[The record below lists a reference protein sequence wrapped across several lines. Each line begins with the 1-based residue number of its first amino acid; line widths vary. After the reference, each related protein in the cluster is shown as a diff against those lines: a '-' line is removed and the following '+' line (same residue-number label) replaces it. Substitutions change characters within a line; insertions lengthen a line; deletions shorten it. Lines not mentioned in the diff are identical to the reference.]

1 VGSDSTIL
9 TLSDDSYTSPVVDA
23 VAPLKIRRFRALWL
37 AAIFSN
43 VGSFLQAVAA
53 SWLMLELTGSA
64 TWVGLM
70 SAAATLPLLFLA
82 LAAGAVADMFDRRW
96 VLVAAQSTM
105 GLAAALMALFTALD
119 VITPGLLLG
128 LGLLLGVGLAFNLPS
143 WQATVPDLVPRGM
156 VASAVALNSVAFNV
170 ARAIGPALGG
180 LILVVSG
187 AQTAFALNALSYLGV
202 IVVLIGLARKMPTP
216 DRDQTS
222 MRNAI
227 ALGLRFAKFTKPFR
241 RVLILAALF
250 AVTSAVVQAILP
262 NRTEEL
268 GGDAGTFGI
277 LLGAMGI
284 GALIGGF
291 SREPVTS
298 RLGKWSLP
306 VTVALFGVA
315 GIGLGVTNS
324 IPVAAVALMVSGAA
338 WVWTL
343 ANMNATA
350 QLMSPEWVRGR
361 AMGLYTLAFVGLL
374 PIGSIIAGVL
384 ADRIGAGGSEIALSV
399 GAVVLG
405 LVVAPLLGIPALKDV
420 ETPEFTEERTFIEH
434 AETEGGPVLIMNTWQ
449 VDTGDLADFLDVM
462 NDVRLVRLRTGAY
475 RWRLYRDTSDPH
487 QLTELFLTVSWDEH
501 LAQHRRIDDASA
513 ALIRKARAFDRGDG
527 PTTTHLV
534 AVDLEAAEDWD
545 ALVAAHAGYHEEDG
559 SIPIDD
565 QRSRRTD

>member
-1 VGSDSTIL
+1 
-9 TLSDDSYTSPVVDA
+9 VVDA
-23 VAPLKIRRFRALWL
+23 VAPLKIPRFRVLWL
-37 AAIFSN
+37 ASIFSN

-70 SAAATLPLLFLA
+70 AASATLPLLFLA

-105 GLAAALMALFTALD
+105 GVAAMLMALLTALD
-119 VITPGLLLG
+119 LITPTILLA

-180 LILVVSG
+180 LILVLWG
-187 AQTAFALNALSYLGV
+187 AQTAFALNALSFLGV
-202 IVVLIGLARKMPTP
+202 IVVLIGLARRMPTP
-216 DRDQTS
+216 DRGQTS

-250 AVTSAVVQAILP
+250 AITSAVVQAILP

-277 LLGAMGI
+277 LLGAMGV

-291 SREPVTS
+291 SRDPVTS

-315 GIGLGVTNS
+315 GIGLGAAS
-324 IPVAAVALMVSGAA
+324 AIPVAAVALLVAGAA

-343 ANMNATA
+343 ANLNATA

-361 AMGLYTLAFVGLL
+361 AMGLYTLAFAVSGCRGARAGCG
-374 PIGSIIAGVL
+374 PAPRHPGS
-384 ADRIGAGGSEIALSV
+384 R
-399 GAVVLG
+399 
-405 LVVAPLLGIPALKDV
+405 
-420 ETPEFTEERTFIEH
+420 R
-434 AETEGGPVLIMNTWQ
+434 
-449 VDTGDLADFLDVM
+449 
-462 NDVRLVRLRTGAY
+462 R
-475 RWRLYRDTSDPH
+475 RDAR
-487 QLTELFLTVSWDEH
+487 V
-501 LAQHRRIDDASA
+501 HRRAIPH
-513 ALIRKARAFDRGDG
+513 RAC
-527 PTTTHLV
+527 
-534 AVDLEAAEDWD
+534 
-545 ALVAAHAGYHEEDG
+545 
-559 SIPIDD
+559 
-565 QRSRRTD
+565 

>member
-1 VGSDSTIL
+1 M
-9 TLSDDSYTSPVVDA
+9 VDA
-23 VAPLKIRRFRALWL
+23 VAPLKIPRFRVLWL
-37 AAIFSN
+37 ASIFSN

-70 SAAATLPLLFLA
+70 AASATLPLLFLA

-105 GLAAALMALFTALD
+105 GVAAMLMALLTALD
-119 VITPGLLLG
+119 LITPTILLA

-180 LILVVSG
+180 LILVLWG
-187 AQTAFALNALSYLGV
+187 AQTAFALNALSFLGV
-202 IVVLIGLARKMPTP
+202 IVVLIGLARRMPTP
-216 DRDQTS
+216 DRGQTS

-250 AVTSAVVQAILP
+250 AITSAVVQAILP

-277 LLGAMGI
+277 LLGAMGV

-291 SREPVTS
+291 SRDPVTS

-315 GIGLGVTNS
+315 GIGLGAAS
-324 IPVAAVALMVSGAA
+324 AIPVAAVALLVAGAA

-343 ANMNATA
+343 ANLNATA

-374 PIGSIIAGVL
+374 PIGSIVAGVL
-384 ADRIGAGGSEIALSV
+384 ADRIGAGGSEIVLSA

-405 LVVAPLLGIPALKDV
+405 LVVAPLLGIPALADV
-420 ETPEFTEERTFIEH
+420 ETPEFTEERSLIEH
-434 AETEGGPVLIMNTWQ
+434 AETEGGPVLIMNTWR
-449 VDTGDLADFLDVM
+449 VDRDDLVEFLEVM
-462 NDVRLVRLRTGAY
+462 NEVRLVRLRTGAY
-475 RWRLYRDTSDPH
+475 RWRLYRDTNDPH
-487 QLTELFLTVSWDEH
+487 RLTELFLTVSWNEH

-513 ALIRKARAFDRGDG
+513 VVIRTARAFDRGDG

-534 AVDLEAAEDWD
+534 AVDLEAADDWD
-545 ALVAAHAGYHEEDG
+545 ALVAAHASYHEADG
-559 SIPIDD
+559 SIPIDE

>member
-1 VGSDSTIL
+1 M
-9 TLSDDSYTSPVVDA
+9 VDA
-23 VAPLKIRRFRALWL
+23 VAPLKIPRFRVLWL
-37 AAIFSN
+37 ASIFSN

-70 SAAATLPLLFLA
+70 AASATLPLLFLA

-105 GLAAALMALFTALD
+105 GVAAMLMALLTALD
-119 VITPGLLLG
+119 LITPTILLA

-180 LILVVSG
+180 LILVLWG
-187 AQTAFALNALSYLGV
+187 AQTAFALNALSFLGV
-202 IVVLIGLARKMPTP
+202 IVVLIGLARRMPTP
-216 DRDQTS
+216 DRGQTS

-250 AVTSAVVQAILP
+250 AITSAVVQAILP

-277 LLGAMGI
+277 LLGAMGV

-291 SREPVTS
+291 SRDPVTS

-315 GIGLGVTNS
+315 GIGLGAAS
-324 IPVAAVALMVSGAA
+324 AIPVAAVALLVAGAA

-343 ANMNATA
+343 ANLNATA

-374 PIGSIIAGVL
+374 PIGSIVAGVL
-384 ADRIGAGGSEIALSV
+384 ADRIGAGGSEIVLSA

-405 LVVAPLLGIPALKDV
+405 LVVAPLLGIPALADV
-420 ETPEFTEERTFIEH
+420 ETPEFTEEQSLIEH
-434 AETEGGPVLIMNTWQ
+434 AETEGGPVLIMNTWR
-449 VDTGDLADFLDVM
+449 VDRDDLVEFLEVM
-462 NDVRLVRLRTGAY
+462 NEVRLVRLRTGAY
-475 RWRLYRDTSDPH
+475 RWRLYRDTNDPH
-487 QLTELFLTVSWDEH
+487 RLTELFLTVSWNEH

-513 ALIRKARAFDRGDG
+513 VVIRSARAFDRGDG

-534 AVDLEAAEDWD
+534 AVDLEAADDWD
-545 ALVAAHAGYHEEDG
+545 ALVAAHASYHEADG
-559 SIPIDD
+559 SIPIDE

>member
-1 VGSDSTIL
+1 M
-9 TLSDDSYTSPVVDA
+9 VDA
-23 VAPLKIRRFRALWL
+23 VAPLKIPRFRVLWL
-37 AAIFSN
+37 ASIFSN

-96 VLVAAQSTM
+96 VLVAAQSLM
-105 GLAAALMALFTALD
+105 GLAAMLMALFTALD
-119 VITPGLLLG
+119 VITPGLLLA

-180 LILVVSG
+180 LIIVVSG

-202 IVVLIGLARKMPTP
+202 IVVLIGLAHRMPTP

-222 MRNAI
+222 MLNAI

-250 AVTSAVVQAILP
+250 AITSAVVQAILP

-277 LLGAMGI
+277 LLGAMGV

-306 VTVALFGVA
+306 GTVALFGVA
-315 GIGLGVTNS
+315 GIGLGVTS
-324 IPVAAVALMVSGAA
+324 EIPVAAVALMVAGAA

-343 ANMNATA
+343 ANLNATA

-384 ADRIGAGGSEIALSV
+384 ADRIGAGGSEIVLSV

-405 LVVAPLLGIPALKDV
+405 LVVTPLLGIPALADV
-420 ETPEFTEERTFIEH
+420 ETPEFTEERSFIEH
-434 AETEGGPVLIMNTWQ
+434 AETEGGPVLIMNTWR
-449 VDTGDLADFLDVM
+449 VERRDLVAFLEVM
-462 NDVRLVRLRTGAY
+462 NEVRLVRLRTGAY
-475 RWRLYRDTSDPH
+475 RWRLYRDTVDPH
-487 QLTELFLTVSWDEH
+487 RLTELFLTVSWNEH

-513 ALIRKARAFDRGDG
+513 AILRKARTFDHGDG

-534 AVDLEAAEDWD
+534 AVDLEAADDWD
-545 ALVAAHAGYHEEDG
+545 ALVAAHASYHEADG
-559 SIPIDD
+559 SIPIEE
-565 QRSRRTD
+565 QRSRRTH

>member
-1 VGSDSTIL
+1 M
-9 TLSDDSYTSPVVDA
+9 VDA
-23 VAPLKIRRFRALWL
+23 VAPLKIPRFRVLWL
-37 AAIFSN
+37 ASIFSN

-70 SAAATLPLLFLA
+70 AASATLPLLFLA

-105 GLAAALMALFTALD
+105 GVAAMLMALLTALD
-119 VITPGLLLG
+119 LITPTILLA

-180 LILVVSG
+180 LILVLWG
-187 AQTAFALNALSYLGV
+187 AQTAFALNALSFLGV
-202 IVVLIGLARKMPTP
+202 IVVLIGLARRMPTP
-216 DRDQTS
+216 DRGQTS

-250 AVTSAVVQAILP
+250 AITSAVVQAILP

-277 LLGAMGI
+277 LLGAMGV

-291 SREPVTS
+291 SRDPVTS

-315 GIGLGVTNS
+315 GIGLGAAS
-324 IPVAAVALMVSGAA
+324 AIPVAAVALLVAGAA

-343 ANMNATA
+343 ANLNATA

-374 PIGSIIAGVL
+374 PIGSIVAGVL
-384 ADRIGAGGSEIALSV
+384 ADRIGAGGSEIVLSA

-405 LVVAPLLGIPALKDV
+405 LVVAPLLGIPALADV
-420 ETPEFTEERTFIEH
+420 ETPEFTEERSLIEH
-434 AETEGGPVLIMNTWQ
+434 AETEGGPVLIMNTWR
-449 VDTGDLADFLDVM
+449 VDRDDLVEFLEVM
-462 NDVRLVRLRTGAY
+462 NEVRLVRLRTGAY
-475 RWRLYRDTSDPH
+475 RWRLYRDTNDPH
-487 QLTELFLTVSWDEH
+487 RLTELFLTVSWNEH

-513 ALIRKARAFDRGDG
+513 VVIRTARAFDRGDG

-534 AVDLEAAEDWD
+534 AVDLEAVDDWD
-545 ALVAAHAGYHEEDG
+545 ALVAAHASYHEADG
-559 SIPIDD
+559 SIPIDE